1 MAFSCRKQQTPLDA
15 DRLERGS
22 AFHSLGRAR
31 LRGIGMSDPQ
41 NNMTQTEF
49 IGSLLEWGYKRHTT
63 ASTRWRIALVFR
75 NSQKTLIVLI
85 RKRGVDVL
93 ESPLTPGQMT
103 NEEGLLSISMQRAG
117 DRFVELGYTEANTSI
132 HDIALYIASLVA
144 QDKPV
149 ADELFTRRGIG
160 PREWA
165 LKYGELSKGLRRS
178 PASDVGEGG
187 TMEDLYDAVSNGDG
201 EDAYLGDGMWIRS
214 DGCTYDS

>member
-1 MAFSCRKQQTPLDA
+1 MF
-15 DRLERGS
+15 E
-22 AFHSLGRAR
+22 
-31 LRGIGMSDPQ
+31 PQ

-49 IGSLLEWGYKRHTT
+49 ICSLLEWGYQRHTT

-75 NSQKTLIVLI
+75 NTQRTLIVLI
-85 RKRGVDVL
+85 RRRGVDVL
-93 ESPLTPGQMT
+93 ESPLTPYQMT

-117 DRFVELGYTEANTSI
+117 DRFVEFGYTEADTSI

-149 ADELFTRRGIG
+149 ADVLFTRRGIG

-165 LKYGELSKGLRRS
+165 LKYGDLSKGQRS
-178 PASDVGEGG
+178 SAASDVIEGG
-187 TMEDLYDAVSNGDG
+187 TMEDVYDAVSNGDG

-214 DGCTYDS
+214 DGSSYDR